1 MFVFM
6 FCILC
11 NSEWEFGL
19 PWTPAGAAEYSKW
32 SPDEHVSAWKT
43 PTLVV
48 QGGRDYRV
56 CEGEGIS
63 TFTAL
68 QRRGIPSRLLYFED
82 EGHWVLKPHNSEM
95 WYRTVFEWLHKWLRN
110 D

>member
-1 MFVFM
+1 LTYFFFIFIISV
-6 FCILC
+6 
-11 NSEWEFGL
+11 EWEFGL
-19 PWTPAGAAEYSKW
+19 PWTTEGAIEYQKW
-32 SPDEHVSAWKT
+32 SPEEFVSEWKT

-48 QGGRDYRV
+48 QGGKDYRV

-68 QRRGIPSRLLYFED
+68 QRKGIESKLLFFPD

-95 WYRTVFEWLHKWLRN
+95 WYRTIFEWLEKHLKN
-110 D
+110 